1 MWCTKLQMQLH
12 LSYQWPPSP
21 SSLCIFVFPT
31 PLHLCSRMWHARFC
45 GLSVSASHFFI
56 IPHSIDSSAS
66 SNAPRDGPDLSHLG
80 SDGCTDGRQDVQ
92 HQPIRT
98 SLSSLCQGE
107 EEKVI
112 AADRGGRRRNGS
124 LHFPFPPVEEIK
136 HPPEELRS
144 DARHW
149 LLIISTW
156 NWNQTGSLHNQS
168 LQLVS
173 AEISFILHPPTNSF
187 IHSSI
192 HLPIHLFI
200 QLPIHDKPTL
210 PKPITKPSE
219 QKHVTLVS

>member
-1 MWCTKLQMQLH
+1 MHEAIDAASSKLSMTSLPL
-12 LSYQWPPSP
+12 LSVHFEPP
-21 SSLCIFVFPT
+21 PT
-31 PLHLCSRMWHARFC
+31 PLHLCSRMWHARFR

-80 SDGCTDGRQDVQ
+80 SDRRTDGRQEVQ

-98 SLSSLCQGE
+98 SFSRLCQGE
-107 EEKVI
+107 GEKVN

-168 LQLVS
+168 LQSVS
-173 AEISFILHPPTNSF
+173 AEISSILHPPTNSF
-187 IHSSI
+187 IHPFIHPSTNSSI
-192 HLPIHLFI
+192 HPIPHPW
-200 QLPIHDKPTL
+200 QANTA
-210 PKPITKPSE
+210 
-219 QKHVTLVS
+219 